1 MAMAITTSLWEALAR
16 AVEYPSPRLRA
27 AIEELAANCAPAL
40 PEASAEFRNFGDELD
55 RLGLAGLEERYT
67 AAFDFEADSAPY
79 VGYQLFGED
88 PRRSLFMAQLKQ
100 RYEEHGLSVG
110 TELPDYLAAV
120 LRLLAAAP
128 EGEEAGDL
136 VADCLIPAVEKM
148 RGGLEGKE
156 TPYAGL
162 LRAVSMVLEEAA
174 KSAAPRGEMT
184 CPSSSL

>member
-16 AVEYPSPRLRA
+16 AVEYPAPRLRA
-27 AIEELAANCAPAL
+27 AIEELAVNCAPAI
-40 PEASAEFRNFGDELD
+40 PEAAAEFRSFGNELD
-55 RLGLAGLEERYT
+55 RLGLAGFEELYT

-128 EGEEAGDL
+128 EGEEAGEL
-136 VADCLIPAVEKM
+136 VADCLVPAVEKM

-156 TPYAGL
+156 TPYRGL
-162 LRAVSMVLEEAA
+162 LRAASLVLEEAA
-174 KSAAPRGEMT
+174 KSAMARGEMT
-184 CPSSSL
+184 CRSSSS